1 MFLLYEKKKRDMV
14 HWRKMLVN
22 PKKVGI
28 SKRIRN
34 WQPATVSVVKSHCR
48 MHLPAFCRAMSHQ
61 TILTG
66 NKKSSLLQRTEKQR
80 LWKNITPAN

>member
-1 MFLLYEKKKRDMV
+1 MFLLYEKKKDMV

-28 SKRIRN
+28 SKRI
-34 WQPATVSVVKSHCR
+34 KSHCR